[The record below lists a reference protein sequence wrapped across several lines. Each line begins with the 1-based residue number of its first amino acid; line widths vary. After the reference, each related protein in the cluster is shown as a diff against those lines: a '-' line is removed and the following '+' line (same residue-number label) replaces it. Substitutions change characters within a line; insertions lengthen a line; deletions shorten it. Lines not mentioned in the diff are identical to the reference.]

1 VNKILSTS
9 QAIDIAK
16 NLKDQNKKIVLAG
29 GCFDIIH
36 VGHIAFLEAAKNK
49 GDVLF
54 VLLESDKNISR
65 IKGEDRPI
73 NTQVD
78 RALILACLEMVDY
91 VIKIPDFEKNS
102 DYDEMIISLK
112 PDIIAT
118 TKGDPERI
126 HKERQADK
134 VKGEVEDVVF
144 PVVNKSTTRLVSIL
158 RESL

>member
-1 VNKILSTS
+1 VNKILTTS

-16 NLKDQNKKIVLAG
+16 KLKAQGKKIVLAG
-29 GCFDIIH
+29 GCFDLIH
-36 VGHIAFLEAAKNK
+36 VGHITFLEAAKNK

-65 IKGEDRPI
+65 IKGKDRPI
-73 NTQVD
+73 NTQDD
-78 RALILACLEMVDY
+78 RAVILACLEMVDY
-91 VIKIPDFEKNS
+91 VIKLPDFDKNS

-134 VKGEVEDVVF
+134 VLGGVEDVVF

-158 RESL
+158 RKSL